1 MPSKNSINKPKI
13 TAKHQR
19 KSILASKKR
28 QNRARQA
35 VTVIKSS
42 SGSTEIVPISSG
54 GGVIANK
61 ILSNKKAKKLE
72 RNFKYAQMRKQE
84 GRKKNTDIVM
94 NEQNIADVKE
104 KENIYRKALW
114 DVVESS
120 KVNGVPLALP
130 SGEGTTLGSA
140 SF

>member
-28 QNRARQA
+28 QRRARQA

-42 SGSTEIVPISSG
+42 SGSTEIVPISTG
-54 GGVIANK
+54 GGVLANK
-61 ILSNKKAKKLE
+61 VLSNKKAKKLE
-72 RNFKYAQMRKQE
+72 RNLKYAQLRNQE
-84 GRKKNTDIVM
+84 GKKKNVDIEM
-94 NEQNIADVKE
+94 NEQDLANVKE

-114 DVVESS
+114 EVVENS
-120 KVNGVPLALP
+120 KSNGLLLALP

>member
-28 QNRARQA
+28 QRRARQA

-42 SGSTEIVPISSG
+42 SGSTEIVPISTG
-54 GGVIANK
+54 GGVLANK
-61 ILSNKKAKKLE
+61 VLSNKKAKKLE
-72 RNFKYAQMRKQE
+72 RNLKYAQLRNQE
-84 GRKKNTDIVM
+84 GKKKNVDIEM
-94 NEQNIADVKE
+94 NEQNLANVKE

-114 DVVESS
+114 EVVENS
-120 KVNGVPLALP
+120 KSNGLLLALP